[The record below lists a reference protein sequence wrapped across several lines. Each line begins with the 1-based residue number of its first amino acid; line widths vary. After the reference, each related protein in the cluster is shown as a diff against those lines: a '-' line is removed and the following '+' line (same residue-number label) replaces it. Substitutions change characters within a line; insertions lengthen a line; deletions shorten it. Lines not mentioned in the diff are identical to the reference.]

1 MKSKQIVLT
10 LGYIAIFCVALYF
23 VFGLLQISG
32 RGLTGMIGGP
42 MIEGMTDKQREKA
55 EKDIEEVNI
64 KLEKD
69 LEGLKEGL
77 GKAFLNADQ
86 IDGFDR
92 FQENLITITNYSL
105 DIILA
110 HSTVQYFIDL
120 NYFEKVVNL
129 CYQKL
134 KKGGKL
140 VAMGT
145 PEEVARI
152 KTSYTGQYLSKKLK
166 N

>member
-23 VFGLLQISG
+23 VFGILQISG
-32 RGLTGMIGGP
+32 RGLTGMVGGP
-42 MIEGMTDKQREKA
+42 LIEGMTDKQREKA

-105 DIILA
+105 EMQKNLLLR
-110 HSTVQYFIDL
+110 QMIDQI
-120 NYFEKVVNL
+120 K
-129 CYQKL
+129 
-134 KKGGKL
+134 KKGNMNFNDKHIQEQMNKL
-140 VAMGT
+140 LTMNNFKKFL
-145 PEEVARI
+145 EEHENIDV
-152 KTSYTGQYLSKKLK
+152 
-166 N
+166 